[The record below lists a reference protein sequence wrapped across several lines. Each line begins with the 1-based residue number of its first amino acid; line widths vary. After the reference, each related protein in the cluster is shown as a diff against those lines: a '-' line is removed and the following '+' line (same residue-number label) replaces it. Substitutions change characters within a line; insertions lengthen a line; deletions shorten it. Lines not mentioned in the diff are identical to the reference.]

1 MHHRVLILA
10 AIAALCLSLGG
21 CAKNPAT
28 GKYQLSTLSKQDEIA
43 LGASEMPKII
53 EEFGGAYPDAEAQAY
68 VNEVG
73 RRVAAIAERDY
84 SGIPWEFTL
93 LNSDIINA
101 FALPGGKVFITTG
114 LASKFD
120 SEEELAGVLGHECG
134 HVTAKH
140 TEKRMAES
148 TLYQGAASVA
158 GAAIGD
164 QTAAT
169 LISTGTGIILLK
181 FSRGEESEAD
191 TLGLRYMTAAGY
203 NPRGLLRVMEVL
215 KASAGAGGNPEF
227 LSTHPLP
234 ETRIDAVN
242 RALREPPYST
252 ATGRAD
258 PRWQS
263 EYRARLLDRL
273 GKVAPQQRNTGPAP
287 QAQPTQQQLQER
299 REVQRLQQQR
309 RSRGGS

>member
-1 MHHRVLILA
+1 MHHRVLILITLA
-10 AIAALCLSLGG
+10 SLCLALGG

-43 LGASEMPKII
+43 LGASEMPKVTQ
-53 EEFGGAYPDAEAQAY
+53 EFGGAYPDAEAQAY
-68 VNEVG
+68 VREVG
-73 RRVAAIAERDY
+73 MRVAAIAERDY
-84 SGIPWEFTL
+84 PGIPWEFTL
-93 LNSDIINA
+93 LNSDVINA

-120 SEEELAGVLGHECG
+120 SEDELAGTLGHECG

-140 TEKRMAES
+140 TDKRMAETS
-148 TLYQGAASVA
+148 IYQGAASVA

-215 KASAGAGGNPEF
+215 KASAGSGGNPEF

-234 ETRIDAVN
+234 ETRIEAVTG
-242 RALREPPYST
+242 ALGQPPCNA
-252 ATGRAD
+252 ATSRTD
-258 PRWQS
+258 PRWAS
-263 EYRARLLDRL
+263 DYRARLLDRL
-273 GKVAPQQRNTGPAP
+273 GKVASQPRPTGQPQPSP
-287 QAQPTQQQLQER
+287 SQQQLQER
-299 REVQRLQQQR
+299 REVERVQQQR
-309 RSRGGS
+309 RSRGGG